1 MGFARTAG
9 RAYGQARKTW
19 RKPKPKEREYSA
31 QDFSGKDK
39 LVNLRARKNDRTYE
53 LLVDDKDVYVAYDD
67 QKQGKTRYK
76 KAMSVG
82 GFTSIN
88 PGKPGPQKQW
98 AKTYQGSG
106 GEYFGFD
113 AVAKH
118 LKDTGYNFQV
128 LDKRPMNMRE
138 RTRQG
143 DMPEIFGGYIDPRRA
158 HNTSESYYRD
168 SNFKSYRPESLD
180 EKIEIV
186 KKWRREQKNP
196 KKPKMADVQD
206 DSAKQPAQ
214 DFQPGVN
221 PNGVKTKARPWRHPS
236 DQNPGP
242 GWEGE
247 VIDVVAEEPILKNT
261 ISGQNAMKALNGSR
275 KAIGYSGNSDET
287 AGEIGNADPLKQL
300 GVNKPATEIE
310 TYTPNWQAKLGKPK
324 SSAAGRKAWR
334 KEARS
339 KIKQA
344 RAEQQLTDSQQK
356 TAGEPLQLGSPEE
369 RLQLGFTPLHKR
381 FDLSEQ
387 DREMAS
393 LFGSL
398 GMPAHG
404 GQDQQNLATDNKM
417 WKKRV
422 KNIGKSLV
430 ASAESGKP
438 LSSAIDDQAIKDV
451 ESYFGR
457 IVDKHAVNDP
467 EFENPTEKVKYAQ
480 KVLSVTNRNTT
491 QAAIGNIPKKVV
503 NDITVYQGNKVRGE
517 GKEGE
522 VRLEGF
528 NALIEGLESNA
539 AAERNPANT
548 VAIMEK
554 IADLKKQRGQLQLSK
569 DMKAGLVKDSPLTIA
584 DNLNTSDPQ
593 QILTQSREYPDQ
605 DLENIDIGEPTDL
618 SVDPLAEADAI
629 AAQGIQKVF
638 TSTDT
643 NPVDPKTIDAYNV
656 MSAQYATDQKDV
668 AYAARTSETPSPFEN
683 PLGVLGDRYNQIYS
697 PSDEQQ
703 FKNYLGGNEAKP
715 GRFDFNVGQP
725 ELQPEGSYTLEQ
737 EIANKVAA
745 RIAGVAG
752 EARSRKMIQKGYRL
766 GLEQGDNNPYVFNEG
781 VLNKELEGSTRDVSK
796 QESKAFDESYQ
807 MTLDYFG
814 SNPNLMQEIAS
825 LPPERQG
832 AVIQQIV
839 GDLVDQTLSRSANSA
854 IDDIRRN
861 QTLSGTTNA
870 TSEDIQNAIQQNT
883 SGNFGSKYL
892 SNLLK
897 KNEHASSIVGE
908 LRQRIDEAK
917 ANGESVLDAVDRYFN
932 GDPAARNI
940 AQANSDFA
948 ESTDDLNR
956 RFAESLI
963 QDDPQSRDAQNLA
976 AVLGIDIP
984 PQEPPSQ
991 ELSTAE
997 IEMDLD
1003 SAILNDVTGMSEIY
1017 VSELPDDIDS
1027 ELYSDGSV
1035 GAGSDIDYSVVSR
1048 NEDTG
1053 VVTRDRAVYDNI
1065 GKESI
1070 IVRNGAEFVITD
1082 ANNPSDQK
1090 VVRLDSQPDLFE
1102 KLASLTGV
1110 STRVR
1115 NPVELTDAPTQA
1127 TNLTGEELAQE
1138 VINNQATSNSV
1149 PLKKGLSWRR
1159 NRPQS

>member
-31 QDFSGKDK
+31 QDFSGKDN

-67 QKQGKTRYK
+67 QTQGKTRYK

-118 LKDTGYNFQV
+118 LKDTGYDFQV

-214 DFQPGVN
+214 DSQPSVN

-247 VIDVVAEEPILKNT
+247 VIDVVAEEPILRNT
-261 ISGQNAMKALNGSR
+261 ISGQNAMKALTGPR

-300 GVNKPATEIE
+300 GVNKPAAEIE

-356 TAGEPLQLGSPEE
+356 TAGEPLQLGYTPSDK
-369 RLQLGFTPLHKR
+369 RLTN
-381 FDLSEQ
+381 LSEQ
-387 DREMAS
+387 DKEMAS

-404 GQDQQNLATDNKM
+404 GQDQKNLATDNKM
-417 WKKRV
+417 WKKRA

-457 IVDKHAVNDP
+457 IVDMHAVNDP

-480 KVLSVTNRNTT
+480 RVLSVVNRNTT
-491 QAAIGNIPKKVV
+491 QAAIGNIPEKVV
-503 NDITVYQGNKVRGE
+503 NDITVYQGNKVKGKGE
-517 GKEGE
+517 TEGE
-522 VRLEGF
+522 VRLEGLK
-528 NALIEGLESNA
+528 ALIDGLKLQA
-539 AAERNPANT
+539 AQETDISVVEAL
-548 VAIMEK
+548 
-554 IADLKKQRGQLQLSK
+554 LKKANDLEEQKRQLQLSR
-569 DMKAGLVKDSPLTIA
+569 DMKAGLVENSPLTNA
-584 DNLNTSDPQ
+584 DYLNRRDPQ
-593 QILTQSREYPDQ
+593 QILTQSREYPDP
-605 DLENIDIGEPTDL
+605 DLENIDISEATDL
-618 SVDPLAEADAI
+618 RRDPLEEADAI
-629 AAQGIQKVF
+629 AAQGRQKVF
-638 TSTDT
+638 TSTV
-643 NPVDPKTIDAYNV
+643 NNQVDPKTLDAYNV
-656 MSAQYATDQKDV
+656 MSGQYAKDQEDI
-668 AYAARTSETPSPFEN
+668 AFPARTMRVPSLYED
-683 PLGVLGDRYNQIYS
+683 PLSGLGDRYNQIYS

-703 FKNYLGGNEAKP
+703 FDKYLGGNEEKA
-715 GRFDFNVGQP
+715 GRFDYNVGQP
-725 ELQPEGSYTLEQ
+725 ERQPEGSYTPEQ
-737 EIANKVAA
+737 ELANQVAA
-745 RIAGVAG
+745 RLAGVAG
-752 EARSRKMIQKGYRL
+752 EARSRKTIQEGYRL

-781 VLNKELEGSTRDVSK
+781 VLNKKLEGSSRDVSK

-807 MTLDYFG
+807 MTLDYLG

-825 LPPERQG
+825 LPPE
-832 AVIQQIV
+832 QQKAASRNLI
-839 GDLVDQTLSRSANSA
+839 GDIVDQILSEGANSA
-854 IDDIRRN
+854 IDDIKRT
-861 QTLSGTTNA
+861 QILSGTTNA

-897 KNEHASSIVGE
+897 KNENASSIVGE

-917 ANGESVLDAVDRYFN
+917 TNDESVLDAIDRRFN
-932 GDPAARNI
+932 GDPAAQNI
-940 AQANSDFA
+940 AQANSDFS

-956 RFAESLI
+956 RFAEALI

-984 PQEPPSQ
+984 PPESPSE
-991 ELSTAE
+991 ELSAAQ
-997 IEMDLD
+997 INRDLD
-1003 SAILNDVTGMSEIY
+1003 PRILNDVTGMSEIY
-1017 VSELPDDIDS
+1017 VSELPDDIEA

-1035 GAGSDIDYSVVSR
+1035 GAANDINYNVVSR

-1070 IVRNGAEFVITD
+1070 IVRNGSEFVITD
-1082 ANNPSDQK
+1082 ANNPGDQK
-1090 VVRLDSQPDLFE
+1090 VVRLDSQPDLFQ
-1102 KLASLTGV
+1102 KLVSLTGV
-1110 STRVR
+1110 STRVK
-1115 NPVELTDAPTQA
+1115 NPVELTDAPTNQVPE
-1127 TNLTGEELAQE
+1127 TGEELAQE
-1138 VINNQATSNSV
+1138 ILNNQPPQETVA
-1149 PLKKGLSWRR
+1149 LKKGLGSRR